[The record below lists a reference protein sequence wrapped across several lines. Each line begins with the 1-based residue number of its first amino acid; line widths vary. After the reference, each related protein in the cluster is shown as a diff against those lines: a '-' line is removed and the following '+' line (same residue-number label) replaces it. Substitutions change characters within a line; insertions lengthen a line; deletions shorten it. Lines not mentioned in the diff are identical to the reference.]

1 VAGSTKG
8 GRVYQQKQSIRILI
22 LTDGFRV
29 EGDLHILAGSR
40 LTDALNSHN
49 KDFFPITNAKIFR
62 VGSEELLH
70 RADYVAV
77 NRAGI
82 DCIMEVPVS

>member
-1 VAGSTKG
+1 M
-8 GRVYQQKQSIRILI
+8 YQQKQSIRILI
-22 LTDGFRV
+22 LTDGFSV

-49 KDFFPITNAKIFR
+49 KEFFPITNAKISR
-62 VGSEELLH
+62 IGSDDVLH
-70 RADYVAV
+70 EAGYVAV

-82 DCIMEVPVS
+82 DCIMEVPSD

>member
-1 VAGSTKG
+1 M
-8 GRVYQQKQSIRILI
+8 I
-22 LTDGFRV
+22 LTDGFSV

-40 LTDALNSHN
+40 LTDALNSHS
-49 KDFFPITNAKIFR
+49 KDFFPITNAKISR
-62 VGSEELLH
+62 IGSGEVLH

-82 DCIMEVPVS
+82 DCIMEVPPL